1 MSGVSKNHKI
11 PSYEEA
17 LDFVNRKHGLSVLL
31 TDDLATI
38 KEKVEA
44 IDDGGFTAIIFKR
57 KVSEATT
64 KDEIESIF
72 VMHTEEYD

>member
-1 MSGVSKNHKI
+1 MPRTWRTLFIRAAGVNLTGSKYFIARDVQFDSMHPGNI
-11 PSYEEA
+11 
-17 LDFVNRKHGLSVLL
+17 
-31 TDDLATI
+31 TI
-38 KEKVEA
+38 LA